1 MTLTSTKHIWLTM
14 ILSGSLVALNLGL
27 LSATAADE
35 APLKLKLP
43 MPTLKGTPDELPK
56 GPNIEKLPDKP
67 PQTPNVPAA
76 VQNVALG
83 KKVTASDKSPITGEL
98 SQVTDGNK
106 EAFDDQVVEMRK
118 NTQWAQ
124 VDLGEPFQ
132 IYAIALWHDHRWIQL
147 YRDVIIQLADDADFT
162 QNVRTVYNNDADN
175 SSGQGIGND
184 KEYFETQYGRVI
196 PVKGEKARFVRSYTK
211 GSNLSALNC
220 IQEVEVYA
228 LPAK

>member
-1 MTLTSTKHIWLTM
+1 MKQMKRIWFTA
-14 ILSGSLVALNLGL
+14 ILSTALGAPSLGL
-27 LSATAADE
+27 LCASAADE

-56 GPNIEKLPDKP
+56 GPNIEKVPDKP
-67 PQTPNVPAA
+67 PQTPNVPAG

-98 SQVTDGNK
+98 AQVTDGSK

-124 VDLGEPFQ
+124 VDLGEEFK
-132 IYAIALWHDHRWIQL
+132 IYAIAVWHDHRWIQL
-147 YRDVIIQLADDADFT
+147 YRDVIIQVADDADFT
-162 QNVRTVYNNDADN
+162 QNVRTVYNNDMDN
-175 SSGQGIGND
+175 SSGQGIGKD
-184 KEYFETQYGRVI
+184 KEFFETQYGRVI
-196 PVKGEKARFVRSYTK
+196 PVSGEKARYVRSYTK

-220 IQEVEVYA
+220 IQEIEVYA

>member
-1 MTLTSTKHIWLTM
+1 MTKQMKRIWFTT
-14 ILSGSLVALNLGL
+14 ILSAALGAPSLGVLCV
-27 LSATAADE
+27 SAAEE

-56 GPNIEKLPDKP
+56 GPNIEKVPDKP
-67 PQTPNVPAA
+67 PQTPNVPAG

-98 SQVTDGNK
+98 SQVTDGSK

-124 VDLGEPFQ
+124 VDLGQEFK

-162 QNVRTVYNNDADN
+162 QNVRTVYNNDMDN
-175 SSGQGIGND
+175 SSGQGIGKD

-196 PVKGEKARFVRSYTK
+196 PVSGEKARYVRSYTK

-220 IQEVEVYA
+220 IQEIEVYA